1 VSCQIVRSNG
11 IMLVACSRS
20 KRGPSCSYC
29 SRPGTL
35 LCDFPVQDGKTCDKR
50 LCGQCAKET
59 GKDEHQCRIHQ
70 IRGDLPWRAAAA
82 VLLVAVLLGACRDA
96 GKPVIYDEY
105 ECRSCAAGEY
115 CPQFC
120 TERGRP

>member
-1 VSCQIVRSNG
+1 MSCQVVRSNG
-11 IMLVACSRS
+11 IVLIACSRS
-20 KRGPSCSYC
+20 KRGPSCKYC

-35 LCDFPVQDGKTCDKR
+35 LCDFPVADGKTCDNR

-70 IRGDLPWRAAAA
+70 IRGDLPWQAAA
-82 VLLVAVLLGACRDA
+82 VLLLVLALASCNDA
-96 GKPVIYDEY
+96 AKPVVYDY
-105 ECRSCAAGEY
+105 ECNGCAAGAY

-120 TERGRP
+120 TERRSP